1 MYLNLLKPM
10 ISNQKKR
17 KAKNNMKII
26 KVKREDFSQLM
37 RKMKRMR
44 LLSRNSCLFLQLE
57 DSKDFQKSSEGV
69 LIKLFIEVSIMIL
82 AEKLHGVL

>member
-1 MYLNLLKPM
+1 MYLKLLKPM

-26 KVKREDFSQLM
+26 KAKREDFSQLM

-57 DSKDFQKSSEGV
+57 DLKDFQKSSEGV
-69 LIKLFIEVSIMIL
+69 LIKLFIEVSITIL
-82 AEKLHGVL
+82 AEKLRGVL

>member
-1 MYLNLLKPM
+1 MYLKLLKPM
-10 ISNQKKR
+10 IFNQKKR

-69 LIKLFIEVSIMIL
+69 LIKLFIEVSITIL
-82 AEKLHGVL
+82 AEKLRGVL

>member
-26 KVKREDFSQLM
+26 KAKREDFSQLM

-44 LLSRNSCLFLQLE
+44 LLSRNSCLFLQLG

>member
-26 KVKREDFSQLM
+26 KVKREYFSQLM
-37 RKMKRMR
+37 RKMKKMR

-57 DSKDFQKSSEGV
+57 DSKDFQKSSEGE

>member
-1 MYLNLLKPM
+1 MYLKLLKPM

-44 LLSRNSCLFLQLE
+44 LLSRNSCLFLQLG

-69 LIKLFIEVSIMIL
+69 LIKLFIEVSITIL
-82 AEKLHGVL
+82 AEKLRGVL